1 MFSLTVSEI
10 GFRFVLFC
18 FLYLALNLCQHC
30 SLLFIT
36 SWMYL
41 KYVIEQMLSY
51 SLQFVFLTFSDSER
65 QQEMA
70 KIVDDVFIA

>member
-10 GFRFVLFC
+10 GFRFVLFY
-18 FLYLALNLCQHC
+18 FLYLALNLYQHC

-36 SWMYL
+36 SCMYL
-41 KYVIEQMLSY
+41 EYVIEQMLRY

-65 QQEMA
+65 QQEMV